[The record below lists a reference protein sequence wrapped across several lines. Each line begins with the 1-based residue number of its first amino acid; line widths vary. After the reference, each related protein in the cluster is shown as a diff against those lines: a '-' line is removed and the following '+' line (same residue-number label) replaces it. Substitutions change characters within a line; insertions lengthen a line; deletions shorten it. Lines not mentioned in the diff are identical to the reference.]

1 MRRSISRFMLMTGIL
16 TGCNYLVYAASV
28 SESQSAT
35 SKNKPN
41 ASTTVIKL
49 DPSSDVAPSGIANP
63 DRLETY
69 NRAAFKMNETLDRN
83 AVRPTAVAYVTYVPD
98 PVRYVLQ
105 SFFNNLRD
113 FVTLGNDILQLQGQD
128 SMHNVMRISINSTI
142 GILGMIDIS
151 SSMGLKQHTNTFGK
165 TMQTYGWT
173 HSSYF
178 VVPGLGPSTVRDSI
192 GMIPDA
198 LFNPTWWIFSDPY
211 ISIGLFAVNAID
223 KRSKYLDY
231 DQILYTSIDPYTT
244 MRDAYLQSSGEKIPT
259 DSTNSNLDI
268 DSIIDDDSAPAPTTN
283 GASKPKP
290 AADTGGIIKP
300 KPTQPQQQPDA
311 GANYDV
317 EPLLN

>member
-1 MRRSISRFMLMTGIL
+1 MKRPISRFIVMTGIL
-16 TGCNYLVYAASV
+16 TCGGTDHVYAVLAN
-28 SESQSAT
+28 ESQSTAT
-35 SKNKPN
+35 SSLKDKSNDG
-41 ASTTVIKL
+41 AIVVKL
-49 DPSSDVAPSGIANP
+49 DPSSGTAPSGIANP
-63 DRLETY
+63 DRLEKY
-69 NRAAFKMNETLDRN
+69 NRAVFKINETIDRN
-83 AVRPTAVAYVTYVPD
+83 AVRPTAVAYVTYIPD

-198 LFNPTWWIFSDPY
+198 LFNPTWFIFSDPY
-211 ISIGLFAVNAID
+211 ISVSLFVINAID

-259 DSTNSNLDI
+259 DTTNSNLDI
-268 DSIIDDDSAPAPTTN
+268 NSIIDDD
-283 GASKPKP
+283 GASGATKPKP
-290 AADTGGIIKP
+290 ATDTGNVTKV
-300 KPTQPQQQPDA
+300 KPTQPQPSSD
-311 GANYDV
+311 NTYDV

>member
-1 MRRSISRFMLMTGIL
+1 MLGIF
-16 TGCNYLVYAASV
+16 TYSSTCSVYAASAN
-28 SESQSAT
+28 ESQST
-35 SKNKPN
+35 TTDKSN
-41 ASTTVIKL
+41 ASAAVIKL
-49 DPSSDVAPSGIANP
+49 DPSGGTPPSGIANP

-69 NRAAFKMNETLDRN
+69 NRAVFKMNETIDRN
-83 AVRPTAVAYVTYVPD
+83 AIRPTAVAYITYVPD

-211 ISIGLFAVNAID
+211 ISVGLFAVNAID

-259 DSTNSNLDI
+259 DTSNSNLDI
-268 DSIIDDDSAPAPTTN
+268 DSIIDDDSGSTPPAPTN
-283 GASKPKP
+283 GGATSKTKP
-290 AADTGGIIKP
+290 ATDTGGIIQTKP
-300 KPTQPQQQPDA
+300 NQSQPNSGDD
-311 GANYDV
+311 YDV